1 MYLPNEIG
9 SLAYLEKLGLK
20 DNCLT
25 ELPEEMGNLTR
36 LKWLNLE
43 KNQLE
48 RLPETTR
55 GLKKLSYL
63 NLSSNKFTKVPPV
76 LVVDLNENLN
86 VLDMEN
92 NQIGSLGDQELLAFS
107 SLHRVNFR
115 NNPFVELYKRTNS
128 SFYQEML
135 KLVNFVFISSK

>member
-1 MYLPNEIG
+1 M
-9 SLAYLEKLGLK
+9 EKLGLK

-25 ELPEEMGNLTR
+25 ELPEEIGSLAR

-48 RLPETTR
+48 KLPESIR
-55 GLKKLSYL
+55 SLKKLSCL
-63 NLSSNKFTKVPPV
+63 NLSSNKFTKVPAV
-76 LVVDLNENLN
+76 LVLDLNDNLN
-86 VLDMEN
+86 VLEMES

-107 SLHRVNFR
+107 GLHRVNFR
-115 NNPFVELYKRTNS
+115 NNPFVELYKRTNA

-135 KLVNFVFISSK
+135 KLVNFVFITSK